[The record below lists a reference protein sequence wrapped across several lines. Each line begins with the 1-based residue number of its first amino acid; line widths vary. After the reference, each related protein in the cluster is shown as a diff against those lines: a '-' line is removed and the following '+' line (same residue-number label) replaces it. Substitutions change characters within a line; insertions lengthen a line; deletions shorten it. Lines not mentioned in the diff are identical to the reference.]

1 MNNDGLHSPE
11 PCEDWLQTSLRS
23 QPVTTNVAA
32 TFDAQLPFYTLE
44 WKPFENFCHD
54 LLRCLYPAEATHQF
68 GCQGDEQAGIDLEMR
83 RLDGN
88 VWTFQCKQVKRFGPA
103 NLTTAIEKHNISSE
117 KKIILLSRVASASTR
132 TELRNHPDWELW
144 DQQDL
149 SVKFRRLDPWDQQRL
164 IDIYFP
170 GQHLTLTGKL
180 RSTTWLSPDEFFS
193 HFLSDQALF
202 HHCWDVVGR
211 SAERL
216 GLHKALA
223 DQSVKVI
230 SLIGG
235 PGEGKTRLLLDG
247 LDQIQR
253 SQPETRIVIACGQSL
268 DTADLAQLGRRDTL
282 LVVDDAQDLES
293 LDSLCRHLR
302 QKPNARLLLAF
313 HPAKAAAIE
322 TSLAQFG
329 LNGVAY
335 QAITLE
341 RPSQDDAEALVR
353 QVLARH
359 SGDQRLAPL
368 IAARCQDSPLA
379 LVIGAQLVAREGL
392 DPRKFASSQAF
403 QATVW
408 SRYIRMI
415 STSVGDGAGGGPDAD
430 RVQRLLLLFALLQP
444 LDPDAAGVLDLLESL
459 HQIQTPEATRLTK
472 SLLLSGVLVQR
483 GPRYSLSPDLLAD
496 ALIVE
501 SCITAQG
508 AFNTYPEQ
516 LFHRADH
523 RYKGQLLF
531 NLSRLDWRLQVQ
543 TVVRQP
549 RLQYLWS
556 LVDRTIWPQP
566 SLLKAA
572 IAAAFYQPQC
582 AMSLARRWIAAGQ
595 GSHPEVCR
603 LIKGAVS
610 SGEELQSACELLWE
624 LARSDSRDTQHH
636 PNHPL
641 RVLQE
646 LSRPVVLHSQH
657 DVKAVVAFALRLLP
671 AAESWTGICT
681 PFALLEGALI
691 TTTDHLQSKPG
702 QPMEIVTQVYRV
714 NPAAVRPLRR
724 QVIDAI
730 LNSLSS
736 ANRRQA
742 FAAADLLEHAVR
754 YPDGWPELPLSD
766 PEKAYWTEEFQ
777 DTLQRLNA
785 MLDLHNLPAPVLVR
799 VAQSVARYSFHTN
812 GHLPNPVL
820 APAAT
825 AVLIRLDRDLP
836 TRLCRHLMDGWC
848 TLTWNRKERVHHRLH
863 GSLAADLERQQPDSN
878 LLVQEINAAMAE
890 IAAYTPKGWQ
900 QRATPFLATLL
911 SRHQGHAWALLALQR
926 SDPSAPLAAF
936 APHAL
941 AIVLSS
947 APLQAHAW
955 IENSPTQDD
964 NHRRLIAAAY
974 AQVGFE
980 GRALL
985 PQDRARLVPIF
996 CSDDPE
1002 TLSQLPRIVMRLVR
1016 PEPQLAIDL
1025 ITSVHSDLLSS
1036 NNQRSHA
1043 TAEILLWLGDEELG
1057 IPLEQIS
1064 PADAERLLRL
1074 LLVPDNLD
1082 DYHLRDFLKRFA
1094 PRWPELVVNLAKARL
1109 ERCLQQPERFSLP
1122 LWHQHHP
1129 SVTLDL
1135 LELPQG
1141 PALLSACLDWGLP
1154 RADQAAFGAAWA
1166 NLVACL
1172 FGWREPQLT
1181 NTLWSWWQDAPQP
1194 RLAHLQLLA
1203 ALLAEAPER
1212 FPLEQ
1217 YAFVGELLLSAAAV
1231 DRSSCD
1237 WLVAGLAE
1245 AMSWPLRPRAF
1256 GEPCPEDG
1264 AIAAEAQQLHDRLPP
1279 GHHARRLYAT
1289 LHDQA
1294 HAAIATAEEAD
1305 RALLEG

>member
-1 MNNDGLHSPE
+1 MV
-11 PCEDWLQTSLRS
+11 S
-23 QPVTTNVAA
+23 Q
-32 TFDAQLPFYTLE
+32 
-44 WKPFENFCHD
+44 
-54 LLRCLYPAEATHQF
+54 
-68 GCQGDEQAGIDLEMR
+68 
-83 RLDGN
+83 
-88 VWTFQCKQVKRFGPA
+88 
-103 NLTTAIEKHNISSE
+103 
-117 KKIILLSRVASASTR
+117 KKIILLSIEASPAVR
-132 TELRNHPDWELW
+132 DEVDNHSDWEIW
-144 DQQDL
+144 DQEDL
-149 SVKFRRLDPWDQQRL
+149 SEKFRCLDPWDQHRL
-164 IDIYFP
+164 IDFYFP
-170 GQHLTLTGKL
+170 GQYFTLTGKL

-216 GLHKALA
+216 RLHKALA

-230 SLIGG
+230 GLIGG
-235 PGEGKTRLLLDG
+235 PGEGKSRLLIDG

-302 QKPNARLLLAF
+302 QKPNARLLLAC

-341 RPSQDDAEALVR
+341 RPSQDDAEALAR

-359 SGDQRLAPL
+359 GGDQRLARFIGGL
-368 IAARCQDSPLA
+368 CQDSPLA

-430 RVQRLLLLFALLQP
+430 RVRRLLLLFALLQP
-444 LDPDAAGVLDLLESL
+444 LDPDSAGVLELLESQ
-459 HQIQTPEATRLTK
+459 HQIQAPEATRLTK

-531 NLSRLDWRLQVQ
+531 NLSRLDWRLRVQ

-556 LVDRTIWPQP
+556 LIDRTIWPQP

-646 LSRPVVLHSQH
+646 LARPVVLHSQH

-671 AAESWTGICT
+671 AAESWTGIST
-681 PFALLEGALI
+681 PFAILEGALI
-691 TTTDHLQSKPG
+691 TTADHLQSKPG
-702 QPMEIVTQVYRV
+702 RPMEIVTQVYRV

-766 PEKAYWTEEFQ
+766 PEKASWTEEFQ

-825 AVLIRLDRDLP
+825 AVLVRLDRDLP

-848 TLTWNRKERVHHRLH
+848 YLTWNRKERKHHRLH
-863 GSLAADLERQQPDSN
+863 GSLAADLERQQPDSKA
-878 LLVQEINAAMAE
+878 LMQEINAAIAE
-890 IAAYTPKGWQ
+890 IAAYTPQGWKK
-900 QRATPFLATLL
+900 RAKPFLDILL

-985 PQDRARLVPIF
+985 PQDRARLEPIF

-1036 NNQRSHA
+1036 NNQRSLA

-1074 LLVPDNLD
+1074 LQAPANLD
-1082 DYHLRDFLKRFA
+1082 DHHLRDFLKRFA
-1094 PRWPELVVNLAKARL
+1094 PRWPELVVNLAKTRL

-1129 SVTLDL
+1129 SDSLDL
-1135 LELPQG
+1135 LALPQG

-1181 NTLWSWWQDAPQP
+1181 TTLWSWWQDAPQP

-1217 YAFVGELLLSAAAV
+1217 HAFVGELLLSAAAV
-1231 DRSSCD
+1231 DRTSSD
-1237 WLVAGLAE
+1237 LLVSGLA
-1245 AMSWPLRPRAF
+1245 AAVRRPLRPRAF
-1256 GEPCPEDG
+1256 GEPCPEDV
-1264 AIAAEAQQLHDRLPP
+1264 ALAAEAQQLHDRLPP

-1289 LHDQA
+1289 LRDQA
-1294 HAAIATAEEAD
+1294 HAAIARAEEAD
-1305 RALLEG
+1305 RALVEG

>member
-1 MNNDGLHSPE
+1 MSNDALHNPE
-11 PCEDWLQTSLRS
+11 PCEDWLQTSFRS
-23 QPVTTNVAA
+23 QPVTTYVAA
-32 TFDAQLPFYTLE
+32 TFDAQLPFDTLP
-44 WKPFENFCHD
+44 WKSFENFCHD
-54 LLRCLYPAEATHQF
+54 LLSCLFPDTAIHQY
-68 GCQGDEQAGIDLEMR
+68 GGEGQDQKGIDLEMR
-83 RLDGN
+83 WADGN
-88 VWTFQCKQVKRFGPA
+88 IWTFQVKRESQFGPA
-103 NLTTAIEKHNISSE
+103 KIRKVIEEHELISQ
-117 KKIILLSRVASASTR
+117 KKILLLSRIATAKAR
-132 TELRNHPDWELW
+132 DALRNHADWELW
-144 DQQDL
+144 DRQGL
-149 SVKFRRLDPWDQQRL
+149 SVKFRSLDPWDQHRL

-170 GQHLTLTGKL
+170 GQHCALTGKL
-180 RSTTWLSPDEFFS
+180 RSTTWLSKDDFFS

-202 HHCWDVVGR
+202 HHCWEVVGR
-211 SAERL
+211 NNERQR
-216 GLHKALA
+216 LHEALA

-230 SLIGG
+230 GLIGG
-235 PGEGKTRLLLDG
+235 PGEGKSRLLIDG

-253 SQPETRIVIACGQSL
+253 SQPEARIVIACGQSL
-268 DTADLAQLGRRDTL
+268 DTADLAQLGRVDTL
-282 LVVDDAQDLES
+282 MVVDDAQDLES
-293 LDSLCRHLR
+293 LDPLCRHLL
-302 QKPNARLLLAF
+302 QKANARLLFAC
-313 HPAKAAAIE
+313 HPAKAPAIE

-329 LNGVAY
+329 LNGTAY

-341 RPSQDDAEALVR
+341 RPSQDDAEALAR

-359 SGDQRLAPL
+359 GGDQRLARFIGGL
-368 IAARCQDSPLA
+368 CQDSPLA

-415 STSVGDGAGGGPDAD
+415 SASVGDGAGGGPDTD
-430 RVQRLLLLFALLQP
+430 RVRRLLLLFALLQP

-531 NLSRLDWRLQVQ
+531 NLSRLDWRLRVQ

-556 LVDRTIWPQP
+556 LIDRTIWPQP
-566 SLLKAA
+566 SLLNAA

-582 AMSLARRWIAAGQ
+582 AMYLARRWIAAGQ

-610 SGEELQSACELLWE
+610 SGEQLQSACELLWE

-646 LSRPVVLHSQH
+646 LARPVVLHSQH
-657 DVKAVVAFALRLLP
+657 DVNAVVAFALRLLP
-671 AAESWTGICT
+671 AAESWTGIST
-681 PFALLEGALI
+681 PFAILKGALI
-691 TTTDHLQSKPG
+691 TTADHLQSKPG
-702 QPMEIVTQVYRV
+702 RPMEIVTQVYRV

-766 PEKAYWTEEFQ
+766 LEKEFWTEEFQ

-799 VAQSVARYSFHTN
+799 VAQSVARFSFHTN
-812 GHLPNPVL
+812 GHLPKSVL
-820 APAAT
+820 ASVAA
-825 AVLIRLDRDLP
+825 AVLVRLDRDLP

-848 TLTWNRKERVHHRLH
+848 YLTWNRKEQVRIRLH
-863 GSLAADLERQQPDSN
+863 ESLATVLEREQPDPKA
-878 LLVQEINAAMAE
+878 LMQEINAGMAE

-900 QRATPFLATLL
+900 QRAKPFIDILL

-941 AIVLSS
+941 AIVLST

-985 PQDRARLVPIF
+985 PQDRARLEPIF

-1002 TLSQLPRIVMRLVR
+1002 TLSQLPLIVMRLVR

-1025 ITSVHSDLLSS
+1025 ITSADPDLLSS

-1064 PADAERLLRL
+1064 QADAERLLRL
-1074 LLVPDNLD
+1074 LQAPANLD
-1082 DYHLRDFLKRFA
+1082 GDHLRDFLKRFA
-1094 PRWPELVVNLAKARL
+1094 PRWPELVVNLAKTRL
-1109 ERCLQQPERFSLP
+1109 ERCLEEPAHFSLP

-1129 SVTLDL
+1129 SVSLDL

-1181 NTLWSWWQDAPQP
+1181 TTLWSWWQNAPQP
-1194 RLAHLQLLA
+1194 RLKHLQLLA

-1217 YAFVGELLLSAAAV
+1217 HAFVSELLLAAAAV
-1231 DRSSCD
+1231 DRASSE
-1237 WLVAGLAE
+1237 WLVAGLA
-1245 AMSWPLRPRAF
+1245 
-1256 GEPCPEDG
+1256 
-1264 AIAAEAQQLHDRLPP
+1264 AAAQQLHDRLPP
-1279 GHHARRLYAT
+1279 GHPARQLYAT
-1289 LHDQA
+1289 LRDRA
-1294 HAAIATAEEAD
+1294 HADIAPAEEAD
-1305 RALLEG
+1305 RSLVEG

>member
-1 MNNDGLHSPE
+1 MNNDALHDPE
-11 PCEDWLQTSLRS
+11 PCEDRLQTSLS
-23 QPVTTNVAA
+23 LQSVTPTVPA
-32 TFDAQLPFYTLE
+32 TFDTALPLPELQWKTFERFCVSLLQCLHPEAETHLYGGEGHNQL
-44 WKPFENFCHD
+44 
-54 LLRCLYPAEATHQF
+54 
-68 GCQGDEQAGIDLEMR
+68 GIDLR
-83 RLDGN
+83 RRNDGK
-88 VWTFQCKQVKRFGPA
+88 VWTFQAKQKKVFGPA
-103 NLTTAIEKHNISSE
+103 EVRKIVAVHKVVSQ
-117 KKIILLSRVASASTR
+117 KKIILLSRIATPAARDEVD
-132 TELRNHPDWELW
+132 NHPDWEIW
-144 DQQDL
+144 DQEDL
-149 SVKFRRLDPWDQQRL
+149 SEKFRCLDSWDQQRL

-170 GQHLTLTGKL
+170 GQYFSLTGKL
-180 RSTTWLSPDEFFS
+180 PSTTWLSPDEFFS
-193 HFLSDQALF
+193 HFLSDQAPF
-202 HHCWDVVGR
+202 HHCWEVVGR

-216 GLHKALA
+216 RLHEALA
-223 DQSVKVI
+223 DQRVRMI
-230 SLIGG
+230 GLIGG
-235 PGEGKTRLLLDG
+235 PGEGKTRLLLDA
-247 LDQIQR
+247 LNHIT
-253 SQPETRIVIACGQSL
+253 SSKPETRIVIATGQRI
-268 DTADLAQLGRRDTL
+268 DPADLAPLGRRETL
-282 LVVDDAQDLES
+282 MVVDDAQDLEG
-293 LDSLCRHLR
+293 LDPLCRHLL
-302 QKPNARLLLAF
+302 QKANARLLLAC
-313 HPAKAAAIE
+313 HPAKAPAIE
-322 TSLAQFG
+322 RSLAQFG

-341 RPSQDDAEALVR
+341 RPSQDDAEALAR

-359 SGDQRLAPL
+359 GGDQRLAPL
-368 IAARCQDSPLA
+368 IAARCQDSALA

-403 QATVW
+403 QDTVW
-408 SRYIRMI
+408 FRYIRMV

-430 RVQRLLLLFALLQP
+430 RVRRMLLLFALLQP
-444 LDPDAAGVLDLLESL
+444 LDPDSAGVLELLESQ
-459 HQIQTPEATRLTK
+459 HQIQAPEATRLIKT
-472 SLLLSGVLVQR
+472 LLQSGVLLKR
-483 GPRYSLSPDLLAD
+483 GSRCRLSPELLAD

-508 AFNTYPEQ
+508 AFNACPEK

-523 RYKGQLLF
+523 PYKGHLLF
-531 NLSRLDWRLQVQ
+531 NLSRLDWRLREQ

-549 RLQYLWS
+549 RLQHLWS
-556 LVDRTIWPQP
+556 LIDKEIWPPP

-582 AMSLARRWIAAGQ
+582 AIALARRWIAAGQ
-595 GSHPEVCR
+595 GSHSEVCR
-603 LIKGAVS
+603 LIQAAVS
-610 SGEELQSACELLWE
+610 SGEQLESACELLWE
-624 LARSDSRDTQHH
+624 LARSDRRDTQHY
-636 PNHPL
+636 PNYPL

-646 LSRPVVLHSQH
+646 LARPVVLHSQH

-671 AAESWTGICT
+671 AAESWTGIST
-681 PFALLEGALI
+681 PFAILEGALI
-691 TTTDHLQSKPG
+691 TTADHLQSKPG
-702 QPMEIVTQVYRV
+702 RPMEIVTQVYRV

-736 ANRRQA
+736 ANRRQTV
-742 FAAADLLEHAVR
+742 AAADLLEHAVR

-766 PEKAYWTEEFQ
+766 PEKASWTEEFQ

-812 GHLPNPVL
+812 GHLPNTVL
-820 APAAT
+820 ASAAT
-825 AVLIRLDRDLP
+825 AVLVRLDRDLP

-848 TLTWNRKERVHHRLH
+848 YLTWNRKERVHLRLH
-863 GSLAADLERQQPDSN
+863 ESLATVLEREQPDSN
-878 LLVQEINAAMAE
+878 ALMQEINAALAE
-890 IAAYTPKGWQ
+890 IAAYTPKCWQ
-900 QRATPFLATLL
+900 NRATPFLNTLL

-941 AIVLSS
+941 AILLST

-955 IENSPTQDD
+955 IENSQTQDD

-985 PQDRARLVPIF
+985 PQDRARLEPIF

-1025 ITSVHSDLLSS
+1025 ITSAHPDLLSS
-1036 NNQRSHA
+1036 NNQRSLA
-1043 TAEILLWLGDEELG
+1043 TAEILLWLGHEELG

-1074 LLVPDNLD
+1074 LQAPATLD
-1082 DYHLRDFLKRFA
+1082 DHHFRDFLKRFA
-1094 PRWPELVVNLAKARL
+1094 PRWPELVVNLAKTRL
-1109 ERCLQQPERFSLP
+1109 ERCLEEPAHFSLP

-1129 SVTLDL
+1129 SDSLDL

-1181 NTLWSWWQDAPQP
+1181 TTLWSWWQDAPQP

-1217 YAFVGELLLSAAAV
+1217 HTFVSELLLAAAAV
-1231 DRSSCD
+1231 DRSSSD
-1237 WLVAGLAE
+1237 WLVAGLAAE
-1245 AMSWPLRPRAF
+1245 VRRPLRSRAF

-1264 AIAAEAQQLHDRLPP
+1264 ALAAEAQQLHDRLPP

-1289 LHDQA
+1289 LRDQA
-1294 HAAIATAEEAD
+1294 HAAIATAQEAD
-1305 RALLEG
+1305 RALVEG

>member
-1 MNNDGLHSPE
+1 
-11 PCEDWLQTSLRS
+11 
-23 QPVTTNVAA
+23 VAA
-32 TFDAQLPFYTLE
+32 TFDTQPPFGDLH
-44 WKPFENFCHD
+44 WKSFENFCQD
-54 LLRCLYPAEATHQF
+54 LLPCLFPDAAIHQY
-68 GCQGDEQAGIDLEMR
+68 GGEGQEQKGIDLEMR
-83 RLDGN
+83 WADGN
-88 VWTFQCKQVKRFGPA
+88 KWTFQVKREKRFEPA
-103 NLTTAIEKHNISSE
+103 NIKKVIEEHKIASQ
-117 KKIILLSRVASASTR
+117 KKIILLARIASPKVRDA
-132 TELRNHPDWELW
+132 LCNHPDWELW
-144 DQQDL
+144 DRQDL
-149 SVKFRRLDPWDQQRL
+149 SVKFRLIDPWDQHRL

-170 GQHLTLTGKL
+170 GQHFALTGKL
-180 RSTTWLSPDEFFS
+180 RSTTWLSPDDFFS
-193 HFLSDQALF
+193 HFQSDQALF
-202 HHCWDVVGR
+202 HHCWEVVGR

-216 GLHKALA
+216 RLREALV
-223 DQSVKVI
+223 DPSVRVI
-230 SLIGG
+230 GLIGG

-247 LDQIQR
+247 LNHIT
-253 SQPETRIVIACGQSL
+253 SSKPETRIVIATGQRI
-268 DTADLAQLGRRDTL
+268 DPADLTL
-282 LVVDDAQDLES
+282 LGGRETLMVVDDAQDLES
-293 LDSLCRHLR
+293 LDPLCRHLL
-302 QKPNARLLLAF
+302 QKPNARLLLAC
-313 HPAKAAAIE
+313 HSAKAPAIE
-322 TSLAQFG
+322 TSLSQFN
-329 LNGVAY
+329 LNGAAY

-341 RPSQDDAEALVR
+341 RPSQDDAEVLAR

-368 IAARCQDSPLA
+368 IGSLCQDSPLA

-415 STSVGDGAGGGPDAD
+415 STSVGDGAAGGSDAD
-430 RVQRLLLLFALLQP
+430 RVRRMLLLFALLQP

-531 NLSRLDWRLQVQ
+531 NLSRLDWRLRVQ
-543 TVVRQP
+543 TVVPQP
-549 RLQYLWS
+549 RLEYLWS
-556 LVDRTIWPQP
+556 LIDRPIWPQP

-595 GSHPEVCR
+595 GSHPDVCR

-610 SGEELQSACELLWE
+610 SGEQLESACELLWE

-646 LSRPVVLHSQH
+646 LARPVVTHSQH
-657 DVKAVVAFALRLLP
+657 NVKAVVAFALRLLP
-671 AAESWTGICT
+671 APESWTGIST
-681 PFALLEGALI
+681 PFAILKGALI
-691 TTTDHLQSKPG
+691 TTADHLQSKPG
-702 QPMEIVTQVYRV
+702 RSMEIVTQVYRV
-714 NPAAVRPLRR
+714 NPEAVRPLRR
-724 QVIDAI
+724 KVIDAI

-754 YPDGWPELPLSD
+754 YPDGRPELPLSD
-766 PEKAYWTEEFQ
+766 LEKASWTEEFQ

-799 VAQSVARYSFHTN
+799 VAQSVARYSFRTN

-820 APAAT
+820 ASVAA
-825 AVLIRLDRDLP
+825 AVLVRLDRDLP

-848 TLTWNRKERVHHRLH
+848 YLTWYRKEQVHLRLH
-863 GSLAADLERQQPDSN
+863 ESLATVLEREQPDSKT
-878 LLVQEINAAMAE
+878 LMQEINAAMAE
-890 IAAYTPKGWQ
+890 IAAYTPHGWP
-900 QRATPFLATLL
+900 QRAKPFLDILL
-911 SRHQGHAWALLALQR
+911 SRHQGHAWALLALTR

-936 APHAL
+936 SPHAL
-941 AIVLSS
+941 AIVLSTV
-947 APLQAHAW
+947 PLQAHAW
-955 IENSPTQDD
+955 IESSSTQGD

-985 PQDRARLVPIF
+985 PQDRAWLEAIF

-1002 TLSQLPRIVMRLVR
+1002 TLSQLPRIVMRLGR

-1025 ITSVHSDLLSS
+1025 VISAHPDLLSS

-1064 PADAERLLRL
+1064 PTDAERLLRL
-1074 LLVPDNLD
+1074 LQAPDNLD
-1082 DYHLRDFLKRFA
+1082 DHHLRDFLKRFA
-1094 PRWPELVVNLAKARL
+1094 PRWPELVVNLAKTRL
-1109 ERCLQQPERFSLP
+1109 ERCLEEPAHLSLP

-1129 SVTLDL
+1129 SDSLDL

-1141 PALLSACLDWGLP
+1141 PALLSTCLDWGLP

-1181 NTLWSWWQDAPQP
+1181 TSLWRWWQDAPQP

-1217 YAFVGELLLSAAAV
+1217 HAFVGELLLSAAAV
-1231 DRSSCD
+1231 DRSSGD
-1237 WLVAGLAE
+1237 LLVAGLA
-1245 AMSWPLRPRAF
+1245 AAVRRPLRPSSF
-1256 GEPCPEDG
+1256 GAPCPEDV
-1264 AIAAEAQQLHDRLPP
+1264 ALAAEAQQLHDRLPP
-1279 GHHARRLYAT
+1279 GHPARQLYAA
-1289 LHDQA
+1289 LRDQA
-1294 HAAIATAEEAD
+1294 LEAIACAKEIDGALAE
-1305 RALLEG
+1305 G

>member
-1 MNNDGLHSPE
+1 
-11 PCEDWLQTSLRS
+11 
-23 QPVTTNVAA
+23 VAA
-32 TFDAQLPFYTLE
+32 TFDTPLPLPE
-44 WKPFENFCHD
+44 LQWKTFERFCVS
-54 LLRCLYPAEATHQF
+54 LLQCLHPEAEIHLYGGEGHNQF
-68 GCQGDEQAGIDLEMR
+68 GIDLR
-83 RLDGN
+83 RRIDGE
-88 VWTFQCKQVKRFGPA
+88 VWTFQAKQKRVFGPA
-103 NLTTAIEKHNISSE
+103 EVRKIVAAHKVVSQ
-117 KKIILLSRVASASTR
+117 KKIILLSRIATPAARDEVD
-132 TELRNHPDWELW
+132 NHPDWEIW
-144 DQQDL
+144 DQEDL
-149 SVKFRRLDPWDQQRL
+149 SEKFRCLDPWDQHRL
-164 IDIYFP
+164 IDTYFP
-170 GQHLTLTGKL
+170 GQYFALTGKL

-202 HHCWDVVGR
+202 HHCWDIVGR

-216 GLHKALA
+216 RLHEALA

-230 SLIGG
+230 GLIGG
-235 PGEGKTRLLLDG
+235 PGEGKSRLLIDG

-268 DTADLAQLGRRDTL
+268 DTADLAQLGRVDTL
-282 LVVDDAQDLES
+282 MVVDDAQDLES
-293 LDSLCRHLR
+293 LDPLCRHLL
-302 QKPNARLLLAF
+302 QKANARLLFAC
-313 HPAKAAAIE
+313 HPAKAPAIE
-322 TSLAQFG
+322 TSLAQFN

-341 RPSQDDAEALVR
+341 RPSQDDAEALAR

-359 SGDQRLAPL
+359 GGDQRLARFIGGL
-368 IAARCQDSPLA
+368 CQDSPLA

-415 STSVGDGAGGGPDAD
+415 STSVGDGAGGSPDAD
-430 RVQRLLLLFALLQP
+430 RVRGLLLLFALLQP

-516 LFHRADH
+516 IFHRADH

-531 NLSRLDWRLQVQ
+531 NLSRLDWRLRVQ

-556 LVDRTIWPQP
+556 LIDRTIWSQP
-566 SLLKAA
+566 SLLNAA

-582 AMSLARRWIAAGQ
+582 AMFLARRWIAAGR
-595 GSHPEVCR
+595 GSHLEVCR

-610 SGEELQSACELLWE
+610 SGEELQSACELLWG

-646 LSRPVVLHSQH
+646 LARPVVLHSQH
-657 DVKAVVAFALRLLP
+657 DVKAVVAFALQLLP
-671 AAESWTGICT
+671 AAESWTGIST
-681 PFALLEGALI
+681 PFDILKGALI
-691 TTTDHLQSKPG
+691 TTADHLQSKPG
-702 QPMEIVTQVYRV
+702 RPMEIVTQVYRV

-766 PEKAYWTEEFQ
+766 PEKASWTEEFQ

-820 APAAT
+820 NSAAA
-825 AVLIRLDRDLP
+825 AVLVRLDRDLP

-848 TLTWNRKERVHHRLH
+848 YLTWNRKEQVRIRLH
-863 GSLAADLERQQPDSN
+863 ESLATVLEREQPDSKA
-878 LLVQEINAAMAE
+878 LVQEINAAMAE
-890 IAAYTPKGWQ
+890 IAAYTPQGWQ
-900 QRATPFLATLL
+900 QRAKPFIDILL
-911 SRHQGHAWALLALQR
+911 SRHQGHAWALLALTR

-941 AIVLSS
+941 AIVLST

-974 AQVGFE
+974 AHGGFE

-985 PQDRARLVPIF
+985 PQDRARLGPIF

-1002 TLSQLPRIVMRLVR
+1002 TLSQLPHIVMRLVR

-1025 ITSVHSDLLSS
+1025 ITSAHPDLLSS

-1064 PADAERLLRL
+1064 QADAERLLRL
-1074 LLVPDNLD
+1074 LQAPANLD
-1082 DYHLRDFLKRFA
+1082 DHHLRDFLKRFA
-1094 PRWPELVVNLAKARL
+1094 PRWPELVVNLAKTRL
-1109 ERCLQQPERFSLP
+1109 ERCLEEPAHFSPP

-1129 SVTLDL
+1129 SDSMDL

-1154 RADQAAFGAAWA
+1154 RADQAAFAAAWA
-1166 NLVACL
+1166 KLVACL
-1172 FGWREPQLT
+1172 VGWREPQLT
-1181 NTLWSWWQDAPQP
+1181 TTLWSWWQDAPQP

-1217 YAFVGELLLSAAAV
+1217 HAFVSELLLAAAAV
-1231 DRSSCD
+1231 DRTSSD
-1237 WLVAGLAE
+1237 WLVAGLA
-1245 AMSWPLRPRAF
+1245 AAVRRPLRSRSF
-1256 GEPCPEDG
+1256 GEPSPEDV
-1264 AIAAEAQQLHDRLPP
+1264 AIAAEAQQLHDRLSP
-1279 GHHARRLYAT
+1279 GHPARRLYTT
-1289 LHDQA
+1289 LRDQA
-1294 HAAIATAEEAD
+1294 HAAIVSDEEAD
-1305 RALLEG
+1305 RALLEE

>member
-1 MNNDGLHSPE
+1 M
-11 PCEDWLQTSLRS
+11 
-23 QPVTTNVAA
+23 AA
-32 TFDAQLPFYTLE
+32 TFDAHLPFDTLP
-44 WKPFENFCHD
+44 WKSFENFCHD
-54 LLRCLYPAEATHQF
+54 YLSSLFPDAAIHQY
-68 GCQGDEQAGIDLEMR
+68 GGEGDDQKGIDLEMR
-83 RLDGN
+83 WAEGN
-88 VWTFQCKQVKRFGPA
+88 KWTFQVKREKQFGP
-103 NLTTAIEKHNISSE
+103 NKIRTVIEKHKIVSQ
-117 KKIILLSRVASASTR
+117 KKIILLARIASPKAR
-132 TELRNHPDWELW
+132 DALHNHPDWELW
-144 DQQDL
+144 DRQDL
-149 SVKFRRLDPWDQQRL
+149 SVKFRCLDPWDQHRL

-170 GQHLTLTGKL
+170 GQHLSLTGKL
-180 RSTTWLSPDEFFS
+180 RSTTWLSLDEFFS

-202 HHCWDVVGR
+202 HHCWNVVGR
-211 SAERL
+211 SVERL
-216 GLHKALA
+216 RLHEALA

-230 SLIGG
+230 GLIGG

-247 LDQIQR
+247 LDLIQR
-253 SQPETRIVIACGQSL
+253 SQPRTRIVIATGQSL

-293 LDSLCRHLR
+293 LDSLCRYLR
-302 QKPNARLLLAF
+302 QKPNARLLLAC

-341 RPSQDDAEALVR
+341 RPSQDDAEALAR

-359 SGDQRLAPL
+359 SGDQRMAPL

-430 RVQRLLLLFALLQP
+430 RVRRLLLLFALLQP
-444 LDPDAAGVLDLLESL
+444 LDPDSAGVLELLESL
-459 HQIQTPEATRLTK
+459 HQIQAPEATRLTK
-472 SLLLSGVLVQR
+472 TLMQSGVLVQR
-483 GPRYSLSPDLLAD
+483 GSRCRLSPDLLAD

-531 NLSRLDWRLQVQ
+531 NLSRLDWRLRVQ

-556 LVDRTIWPQP
+556 LIDRTIWPQP

-702 QPMEIVTQVYRV
+702 RPMEIVTQVYRV

-730 LNSLSS
+730 LDSLSS
-736 ANRRQA
+736 ANRRQV
-742 FAAADLLEHAVR
+742 FAAAELLEHAVR
-754 YPDGWPELPLSD
+754 YQNGWPELPLSD
-766 PEKAYWTEEFQ
+766 LELAAWTEEFQ

-820 APAAT
+820 ASAAA
-825 AVLIRLDRDLP
+825 AVLVRLDRDLP
-836 TRLCRHLMDGWC
+836 TLLCRHLMDGWC
-848 TLTWNRKERVHHRLH
+848 TLTWNRKERDHPHLH
-863 GSLAADLERQQPDSN
+863 GNLAADLERQQPDSN
-878 LLVQEINAAMAE
+878 ALMLEINAGMAE

-900 QRATPFLATLL
+900 KRATPFLATLL

-985 PQDRARLVPIF
+985 PQDRARLEPIF

-1002 TLSQLPRIVMRLVR
+1002 TLSQLPHIVMRLVR

-1043 TAEILLWLGDEELG
+1043 TAEILLWLGDEEHG

-1064 PADAERLLRL
+1064 PADAEQLLRL
-1074 LLVPDNLD
+1074 LQAPDSLD
-1082 DYHLRDFLKRFA
+1082 DDHFRDFLKRFS
-1094 PRWPELVVNLAKARL
+1094 PRWPELVVNLAKTRL

-1141 PALLSACLDWGLP
+1141 PALLSSCLDWGLP

-1181 NTLWSWWQDAPQP
+1181 TTLWSWWEDAPLP

-1217 YAFVGELLLSAAAV
+1217 HAFVGELLLAAAAV
-1231 DRSSCD
+1231 DRTSSD
-1237 WLVAGLAE
+1237 WLVADLAK
-1245 AMSWPLRPRAF
+1245 AMSWPLRPGAF
-1256 GEPCPEDG
+1256 GEPCPEDV
-1264 AIAAEAQQLHDRLPP
+1264 ATAAEAQQLHDRLPP
-1279 GHHARRLYAT
+1279 GHPARRLYAI
-1289 LHDQA
+1289 LRDQA
-1294 HAAIATAEEAD
+1294 HAAIARAEEAD
-1305 RALLEG
+1305 RALVEG

>member
-1 MNNDGLHSPE
+1 
-11 PCEDWLQTSLRS
+11 
-23 QPVTTNVAA
+23 
-32 TFDAQLPFYTLE
+32 
-44 WKPFENFCHD
+44 
-54 LLRCLYPAEATHQF
+54 
-68 GCQGDEQAGIDLEMR
+68 
-83 RLDGN
+83 
-88 VWTFQCKQVKRFGPA
+88 VWTFQAKQKKVFGPA
-103 NLTTAIEKHNISSE
+103 EVRKIVAVHKVVSQ
-117 KKIILLSRVASASTR
+117 KKIILLSRIATPSAR
-132 TELRNHPDWELW
+132 DEVDNHPEWEIW
-144 DQQDL
+144 DQEDL
-149 SVKFRRLDPWDQQRL
+149 SEKFRLIDPWDQHRL
-164 IDIYFP
+164 IDTYFP
-170 GQHLTLTGKL
+170 GQHFALTGKL

-202 HHCWDVVGR
+202 HHCWEVVGR

-216 GLHKALA
+216 RLHEALA

-230 SLIGG
+230 GLIGG

-247 LDQIQR
+247 LNHIT
-253 SQPETRIVIACGQSL
+253 SSKPETRIVISTGQRI
-268 DTADLAQLGRRDTL
+268 DPADLAPLGGRETL
-282 LVVDDAQDLES
+282 IVVDDAQDLES
-293 LDSLCRHLR
+293 LDPLCRHLL
-302 QKPNARLLLAF
+302 QKANARLLFAC
-313 HPAKAAAIE
+313 HPAKAPAIE
-322 TSLAQFG
+322 TSLAQFN
-329 LNGVAY
+329 LNGDAS
-335 QAITLE
+335 QAITLV
-341 RPSQDDAEALVR
+341 RPSQDDAEALAR

-359 SGDQRLAPL
+359 GGDQRLAPL
-368 IAARCQDSPLA
+368 IGGLCQDSPLA
-379 LVIGAQLVAREGL
+379 LVIGSQLVAREGL

-415 STSVGDGAGGGPDAD
+415 TTSVGDGAGGGPDAD
-430 RVQRLLLLFALLQP
+430 RVRSLLLLFALLQP
-444 LDPDAAGVLDLLESL
+444 LDPDAAGVLELLESL
-459 HQIQTPEATRLTK
+459 HKIQAPEATRLTK

-483 GPRYSLSPDLLAD
+483 GPCYSLSPDLLAD

-531 NLSRLDWRLQVQ
+531 NLSRLDWRLRVQ
-543 TVVRQP
+543 TEVPQP
-549 RLQYLWS
+549 RLQYLWT
-556 LVDRTIWPQP
+556 LIDRTIWPQP

-610 SGEELQSACELLWE
+610 SGEQLESCCELLWE
-624 LARSDSRDTQHH
+624 LARSDSRDTQNH

-646 LSRPVVLHSQH
+646 LARPVVLHSQH

-671 AAESWTGICT
+671 AAESWTGIST
-681 PFALLEGALI
+681 PFAILEGALI
-691 TTTDHLQSKPG
+691 TTAAVHYQRKAG
-702 QPMEIVTQVYRV
+702 RRMEIVTQAYRV
-714 NPAAVRPLRR
+714 NPGAVRPLRR

-730 LNSLSS
+730 LDSLSS

-742 FAAADLLEHAVR
+742 FAAAELLEHALR
-754 YPDGWPELPLSD
+754 YPDGPSD
-766 PEKAYWTEEFQ
+766 QPPSDLEMAAWTEEFL

-785 MLDLHNLPAPVLVR
+785 VLDQHPLPAPVLYR
-799 VAQSVARYSFHTN
+799 VARSVARFSFHSKRRK
-812 GHLPNPVL
+812 PKMVL

-825 AVLIRLDRDLP
+825 AVLDRLDRDLP

-848 TLTWNRKERVHHRLH
+848 YLTWNRKEQVRLRLH
-863 GSLAADLERQQPDSN
+863 ESLATVLEREQPDSKT
-878 LLVQEINAAMAE
+878 LMQEINAAMAE
-890 IAAYTPKGWQ
+890 IAAYTPQGWQ
-900 QRATPFLATLL
+900 QRAKPFLDILL
-911 SRHQGHAWALLALQR
+911 SRQQGHAWALLALTR

-941 AIVLSS
+941 AVVLSR

-985 PQDRARLVPIF
+985 PQDRARLEAIF

-1002 TLSQLPRIVMRLVR
+1002 TLSQLRLIMMRLGR
-1016 PEPQLAIDL
+1016 PAPQLAIDL
-1025 ITSVHSDLLSS
+1025 ITSAHPDLLSS

-1043 TAEILLWLGDEELG
+1043 TAKILLWLGDEELG

-1064 PADAERLLRL
+1064 PTDAERLLRL
-1074 LLVPDNLD
+1074 LQAPANLD
-1082 DYHLRDFLKRFA
+1082 DHLFRDFLTRFA
-1094 PRWPELVVNLAKARL
+1094 PRWPELVLNLAKTRL
-1109 ERCLQQPERFSLP
+1109 ERCLEEPAPYSLP

-1129 SVTLDL
+1129 SVSLDL

-1154 RADQAAFGAAWA
+1154 RADQAAFGVAWA
-1166 NLVACL
+1166 NLVACV
-1172 FGWREPQLT
+1172 FGWSEPQLT
-1181 NTLWSWWQDAPQP
+1181 STLWSWWQDAPQP

-1217 YAFVGELLLSAAAV
+1217 HAFVGELLLSAAAV
-1231 DRSSCD
+1231 DRTSSD
-1237 WLVAGLAE
+1237 LLVAGLA
-1245 AMSWPLRPRAF
+1245 AAVRLPLRSSSF
-1256 GEPCPEDG
+1256 GEPSPEEV
-1264 AIAAEAQQLHDRLPP
+1264 AIATEAQQLHDRLPP
-1279 GHHARRLYAT
+1279 GHPARRLYAT
-1289 LHDQA
+1289 LRDQA
-1294 HAAIATAEEAD
+1294 HAEIATAEEAD

>member
-1 MNNDGLHSPE
+1 
-11 PCEDWLQTSLRS
+11 
-23 QPVTTNVAA
+23 VAA
-32 TFDAQLPFYTLE
+32 TFDTPLPLPE
-44 WKPFENFCHD
+44 LQWKTFERFCVS
-54 LLRCLYPAEATHQF
+54 LLRCLHPEAEIHLYGGEGHNQL
-68 GCQGDEQAGIDLEMR
+68 GIDLR
-83 RLDGN
+83 RRIDGE
-88 VWTFQCKQVKRFGPA
+88 VWTFQAKQKKVFRPSDVRKIVA
-103 NLTTAIEKHNISSE
+103 VHKVVSQ
-117 KKIILLSRVASASTR
+117 KKIILLSIEASPSVR
-132 TELRNHPDWELW
+132 DEVDNHPDWEIW
-144 DQQDL
+144 DQEDL
-149 SVKFRRLDPWDQQRL
+149 SEKFRCLDPWDQHRL
-164 IDIYFP
+164 IDTYFP
-170 GQHLTLTGKL
+170 GQYFALTGKL

-193 HFLSDQALF
+193 QFLSDQALF
-202 HHCWDVVGR
+202 HHCWEVVGR
-211 SAERL
+211 STERL
-216 GLHKALA
+216 QLYGALA
-223 DQSVKVI
+223 DPSVRI
-230 SLIGG
+230 IGLIGG
-235 PGEGKTRLLLDG
+235 PGEGKSRLLVDG
-247 LDQIQR
+247 LDQIQP
-253 SQPETRIVIACGQSL
+253 SQPETRIVIACGQSI

-282 LVVDDAQDLES
+282 MVVDDAQDLES
-293 LDSLCRHLR
+293 LDSLCRHLL
-302 QKPNARLLLAF
+302 QKANARLLFAC
-313 HPAKAAAIE
+313 HPAKAPEIE
-322 TSLAQFG
+322 TSLAQFN
-329 LNGVAY
+329 LNGAAY

-341 RPSQDDAEALVR
+341 RPSQDDAEALAR

-359 SGDQRLAPL
+359 GGDQRLARFIGGL
-368 IAARCQDSPLA
+368 CQDSPLA

-392 DPRKFASSQAF
+392 DPRRFASSQAF

-430 RVQRLLLLFALLQP
+430 RVRRLLLLFALLQP

-531 NLSRLDWRLQVQ
+531 NLSRLDWRLRVQ
-543 TVVRQP
+543 TVVRLP
-549 RLQYLWS
+549 RLEYLWS
-556 LVDRTIWPQP
+556 LIDRSIWPQP

-610 SGEELQSACELLWE
+610 SGEQLESACELLWE
-624 LARSDSRDTQHH
+624 LVRSDSRDTQHH

-646 LSRPVVLHSQH
+646 LARPVVLHSQH

-671 AAESWTGICT
+671 AAESWTGIST
-681 PFALLEGALI
+681 PFAILEGALI
-691 TTTDHLQSKPG
+691 TTANHLQSKPG
-702 QPMEIVTQVYRV
+702 RPMEIVTQVYRV

-766 PEKAYWTEEFQ
+766 LEKASWTEEFQ

-812 GHLPNPVL
+812 GQLPNPVL
-820 APAAT
+820 ASAAA
-825 AVLIRLDRDLP
+825 AVLVRLDRDLP

-848 TLTWNRKERVHHRLH
+848 YLTWNRKEQVRLRLH
-863 GSLAADLERQQPDSN
+863 ESLATVLEREQPDSKT
-878 LLVQEINAAMAE
+878 LMQEINAAMAE
-890 IAAYTPKGWQ
+890 IAAYTPQGWQ
-900 QRATPFLATLL
+900 QRAKPFLEILL
-911 SRHQGHAWALLALQR
+911 SRQQGHAWALLALTR

-941 AIVLSS
+941 AVVLSR

-955 IENSPTQDD
+955 IENTPTQDD
-964 NHRRLIAAAY
+964 NHRRQIAAAY

-985 PQDRARLVPIF
+985 PQDRARLEAIF

-1025 ITSVHSDLLSS
+1025 ITSADPDLLSS

-1064 PADAERLLRL
+1064 PTDAERLLRL
-1074 LLVPDNLD
+1074 LQAPANLD
-1082 DYHLRDFLKRFA
+1082 DHHFRDFLTRFA
-1094 PRWPELVVNLAKARL
+1094 PRWPELVLNLAKTLL
-1109 ERCLQQPERFSLP
+1109 ERCLEEPARFSLP

-1129 SVTLDL
+1129 SVSLDL

-1166 NLVACL
+1166 NLVACV

-1181 NTLWSWWQDAPQP
+1181 STLWSWWQDAPQP
-1194 RLAHLQLLA
+1194 RLAHLQLMA

-1217 YAFVGELLLSAAAV
+1217 HAFVGELLLSAAAV
-1231 DRSSCD
+1231 DRTSSD
-1237 WLVAGLAE
+1237 LLVAGLA
-1245 AMSWPLRPRAF
+1245 AAVRRPLRPRAF
-1256 GEPCPEDG
+1256 DESCPEEV

-1279 GHHARRLYAT
+1279 GHPARQLYAI
-1289 LHDQA
+1289 LRDQA
-1294 HAAIATAEEAD
+1294 HAEIATAEEAD
-1305 RALLEG
+1305 RALLEE